1 MRKGASLRGLL
12 VSRISSSLRWR
23 KIKLNGKGKRGVV
36 LKHGLLL
43 KTGAVPKAVAPQV
56 TVAAVRT
63 KTTLGVLAMPKALQ
77 GATRSPYFP
86 VVTELAGVRRVR
98 FGKKTGK

>member
-1 MRKGASLRGLL
+1 MRKDASLRGLF
-12 VSRISSSLRWR
+12 VSRVGSTLRWR
-23 KIKLNGKGKRGVV
+23 KIKLNGKGKRGTV

-56 TVAAVRT
+56 TMATVRT
-63 KTTLGVLAMPKALQ
+63 KTTLGVLATPKSSQ
-77 GATRSPYFP
+77 GATGSAYFP

-98 FGKKTGK
+98 FGKKTGR